1 MPAGRADRPACGDD
15 ARSRNIAALDRLL
28 EPDILEIG
36 RADVAHRGEARVER
50 RLRIGD
56 ADDGPEAVG
65 VAKRLIAADLGERG
79 QVDMHVDE
87 SGKQGPLAEVD
98 MPDVGAPAHR
108 ARVGDVRDPPVGAD
122 EDRRIIDRLT
132 AYDVEHRS
140 EEHTSELQSLMRISY
155 AVFCLKKKKQTN
167 QSH

>member
-1 MPAGRADRPACGDD
+1 MHAARQFVSFFCFYYTAATGIYTYCHTLSLHD
-15 ARSRNIAALDRLL
+15 ALPIY
-28 EPDILEIG
+28 
-36 RADVAHRGEARVER
+36 
-50 RLRIGD
+50 

-132 AYDVEHRS
+132 AYDVEHVRGGD
-140 EEHTSELQSLMRISY
+140 HGLAGRRALLRRRARPIGR
-155 AVFCLKKKKQTN
+155 AHV
-167 QSH
+167 